1 MDLLV
6 LDKDFRPMG
15 VVDTFESVTWDRSY
29 YDVGSFSI
37 ATDMKYYAL
46 LRDGRYIFRND
57 ADELGILQGL
67 SYKQDAK
74 SETVEAEG
82 KFLEAILD
90 GRVIEKTKD
99 LKGTPE
105 EISRQLVT
113 EYCITPSDSGRKI
126 PKLRLGTAH
135 GLGTEIAFQ
144 STGDTVLEKIQEIC
158 QSQELSFSMIYNFLA
173 DEIVFDVWKGKDRTQ
188 GQTVNTWATFSR
200 GMENLITAEYDRDKS
215 KYKNFAYVAGEGE
228 DTERTVVT
236 VDLTDGKERNEL
248 YVDARDLKRTV
259 DDVQMSESDYQAV
272 LKQRGIEKLD
282 SYNMV
287 ESYNAKIDPNS
298 ALKYKSDYDLGDICT
313 VVYDSL
319 GVMVEKRIETIKET
333 HTAKGI
339 SITVTF
345 GKDYLS
351 LGQAIK
357 REVKH

>member
-1 MDLLV
+1 MDLLI
-6 LDKDFRPMG
+6 LDKDFHPIG
-15 VVDTFESVTWDRSY
+15 VVDTFESLTWDRSY

-37 ATDMKYYAL
+37 ATDMKYYTL

-188 GQTVNTWATFSR
+188 GQKENTWATFSR

-333 HTAKGI
+333 HTAKGL
-339 SITVTF
+339 SLTVTF
-345 GKDYLS
+345 GKDYVS

-357 REVKH
+357 REVKQ